1 MVKREHKNVGP
12 RISSHNICKKDVRG
26 ELPIGSVARKISE
39 GSSDVRLESRTRAVR
54 ICKAALRH
62 PWIHSP
68 HVLRSGTCG
77 GAAPN
82 VVRNWRASMVVFAST
97 VVELRV
103 LPVIP
108 RL

>member
-1 MVKREHKNVGP
+1 MSGVSCRSEV
-12 RISSHNICKKDVRG
+12 
-26 ELPIGSVARKISE
+26 LPERLAGGVLLKY
-39 GSSDVRLESRTRAVR
+39 RLECRTRAVKV
-54 ICKAALRH
+54 CKAALRLLGSI
-62 PWIHSP
+62 PRT
-68 HVLRSGTCG
+68 VLRSGTCG

-82 VVRNWRASMVVFAST
+82 VVRSCRASMVVFPSV